1 MIELAPGVATSS
13 LATRSVGSFLKSA
26 AKAVIAPAAKAIAAT
41 VAKVIAPI
49 AAVIPASVKSA
60 VVSVVKAVATV
71 AVAEVSVIASALTG
85 SFSQTMTIPIA
96 LTIPA
101 SMLSAS
107 PWGQQFKFYSFAL
120 SSSDPTYAAAGATL
134 ASLGSCPVLLPASSS
149 SV

>member
-1 MIELAPGVATSS
+1 MFNIRALS
-13 LATRSVGSFLKSA
+13 
-26 AKAVIAPAAKAIAAT
+26 
-41 VAKVIAPI
+41 KVQANSKMQ
-49 AAVIPASVKSA
+49 IPASVKSA

-71 AVAEVSVIASALTG
+71 AVAEVSVITSALTG

-134 ASLGSCPVLLPASSS
+134 ASLGSSLTGVSSPS
-149 SV
+149 PGVELFCVNCGVTGSMSG